1 MVTGREGSVRYQKR
15 FGSIFTLK
23 VNKEELSYEYSRCTH
38 QIDSRSGHSSEIVP
52 SFSRSARKSSPAVL
66 VMGGRKCETID
77 SIPLKSFT
85 KIDLPDY
92 DEEQLNLMNSLRFK
106 LTAVKPS
113 FRLHASLVINNWVI
127 LHGGR
132 VFNKMRNDVLGT
144 ELIIYDSSSS
154 RWYSVKIKSS
164 DKKIHLK
171 RFGHSLSSIN
181 GKLYMLGGALN
192 DDECVPEIIE
202 LEFKPES
209 AR

>member
-1 MVTGREGSVRYQKR
+1 MT
-15 FGSIFTLK
+15 
-23 VNKEELSYEYSRCTH
+23 SYF
-38 QIDSRSGHSSEIVP
+38 

-154 RWYSVKIKSS
+154 RWYSVKIKS
-164 DKKIHLK
+164 
-171 RFGHSLSSIN
+171 
-181 GKLYMLGGALN
+181 
-192 DDECVPEIIE
+192 
-202 LEFKPES
+202 
-209 AR
+209 